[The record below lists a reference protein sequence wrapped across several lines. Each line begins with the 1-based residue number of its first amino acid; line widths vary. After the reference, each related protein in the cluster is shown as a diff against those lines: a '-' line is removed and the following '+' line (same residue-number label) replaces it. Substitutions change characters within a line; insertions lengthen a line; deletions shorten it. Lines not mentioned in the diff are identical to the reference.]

1 MCVLCIQSNEERTSS
16 TNSENVGESNDIQG
30 YCRVGSALRIGVLG
44 DETGSIG
51 QAREISQPMCQDYV
65 QHHSVPAM
73 AISHSQQRHAE
84 KVHDYQ

>member
-1 MCVLCIQSNEERTSS
+1 MCVPCIQSNEERTSS

-51 QAREISQPMCQDYV
+51 QAREISQPMCQDHV
-65 QHHSVPAM
+65 QHTGTSNGD
-73 AISHSQQRHAE
+73 ITFTTEICGKGS
-84 KVHDYQ
+84 

>member
-1 MCVLCIQSNEERTSS
+1 MCVPCIQSNEERTSS

-30 YCRVGSALRIGVLG
+30 HCRVGSALRIGVLG
-44 DETGSIG
+44 DETGPFG

-65 QHHSVPAM
+65 QHHSVSAM